1 MAREQRGASYSVV
14 TIKTMLVPDV
24 WYAKESKCC
33 RWSHNPFTHNP
44 FTHKHFCT
52 QTILHTGPFAHND
65 FYTEALL
72 HTDVFTHRRF
82 DTQTLLR
89 TNTLNADAFTHK
101 HFYIK
106 AIVHRPFDRT
116 NQTSKK
122 TSVLDTRTSFRAKGL
137 PSDQP
142 NSQKPS
148 AFDTRFVP
156 KGCRRR
162 M

>member
-1 MAREQRGASYSVV
+1 MYCMQ
-14 TIKTMLVPDV
+14 K
-24 WYAKESKCC
+24 KSKCC

-106 AIVHRPFDRT
+106 AIVQADPLTGPTKLAKKPQFWTLEPHFVRKGCRRT
-116 NQTSKK
+116 NQTRKNHQLLTLVSCQKVAAEGCK
-122 TSVLDTRTSFRAKGL
+122 NTRTSFRAKEL
-137 PSDQP
+137 P
-142 NSQKPS
+142 
-148 AFDTRFVP
+148 P
-156 KGCRRR
+156 KR
-162 M
+162 